1 MDYPAVGGSV
11 GGVRSIRVGGAR
23 VFGGIECADRRVCG
37 KPCASSEA
45 GQRASTGCDHDS
57 GLVPCRSLGS
67 GARQGAKRV
76 VFSKVLAL
84 LAALVLASVFSFLF
98 RGAGQTRASFDAR
111 VS

>member
-23 VFGGIECADRRVCG
+23 IFGGIECADRGVCG

-45 GQRASTGCDHDS
+45 GQRASVGCHRDS
-57 GLVPCRSLGS
+57 GLVPCRSPGC
-67 GARQGAKRV
+67 GALQGTKRD

-84 LAALVLASVFSFLF
+84 LAALVSASVFSILF
-98 RGAGQTRASFDAR
+98 
-111 VS
+111 